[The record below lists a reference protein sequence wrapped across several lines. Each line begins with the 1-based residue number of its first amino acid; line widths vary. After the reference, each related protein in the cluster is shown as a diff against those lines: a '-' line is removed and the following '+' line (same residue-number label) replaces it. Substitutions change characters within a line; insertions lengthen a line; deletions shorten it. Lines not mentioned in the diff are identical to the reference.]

1 MRRWGN
7 VILCVGIGLTA
18 AGCPKGNGD
27 YSQARKAETLQDL
40 DTALQ
45 YYQKAYNSDPKNA
58 AYRIK
63 LDQIRFEASQF
74 HVKQGLKLKEKGDL
88 QAAIGEFQ
96 RATTIDPTNE
106 AAAQEMRKTLSM
118 IAEQNRQTDAQASPE
133 ESESEYAAAPPELKP
148 LSNTPINLKASD
160 DAKVI
165 FTTIGKL
172 AGIGV
177 IFDTDFA
184 PRRIAV
190 DFSNLTLEQALWLAC
205 IQSKAFWKPVTENT
219 IFIIQDTAQ
228 KHRDY
233 DETVVKTFYL
243 SNITQP
249 QDLTDIA
256 NGLRQV
262 AEIKKIQQLNSQNA
276 IIVRDTPD
284 KIAIAKK
291 LIDDIDKARPEVVVQ
306 IEVLSAST
314 DRLRDLGV
322 LPGQS
327 ASIAFNPPAT
337 TTSNNNNNGS
347 GSGTTTNNA
356 LPLKGFHFSTADYS
370 VTLPGATANFILT
383 DTATKV
389 IQNPEIRSVDGQ
401 PAKLRIGSRVPI
413 ATGSFQAGVGVG
425 TSAVNPLVNT
435 QFTYYDVGVNID
447 VTPHVHPNHE
457 ISMKL
462 TVEVSQVIGQQAI
475 GGIQQPVFGQNKID
489 QDIRL
494 REGETSIL
502 GGLFQQIDSSTLNGI
517 PGLSQIPFMQ
527 YLVSDK
533 KKDHQESDVL
543 IVLTPRI
550 VRLPDWTK
558 ANLRSI
564 YAGSEQNVQV
574 KKESEIR
581 TPTAPPA
588 AQTQPAQ
595 PAQTPNN
602 GAAAAVNPA
611 AAPATGQT
619 GAGPNAASPNPPAP
633 ADATTARVRFE
644 PGALNLKPG
653 QTAVLGVAVDNVT
666 DLFAIPMM
674 LQFDPNVISIEEVQH
689 GAFLSGGNQEI
700 AIVQR
705 LDTEHGQAII
715 SATRQ
720 PNTQGV
726 NGSGTLLGLVIKGKA
741 AGTAKI
747 SIVQVNARDSQQ
759 KVIPLVTGEATVQVQ
774 P

>member
-1 MRRWGN
+1 MRRWAN
-7 VILCVGIGLTA
+7 VVLCVGISLLA
-18 AGCPKGNGD
+18 AGCPKGGGD
-27 YSQARKAETLQDL
+27 YGQARKAETLQDL

-88 QAAIGEFQ
+88 QAAIAEFQ

-133 ESESEYAAAPPELKP
+133 ENESAYASAPPELKP
-148 LSNTPINLKASD
+148 LSNAPINLRASD

-165 FTTIGKL
+165 FNTIGKL

-177 IFDTDFA
+177 IFDSDFA

-190 DFSNLTLEQALWLAC
+190 DFNNVTLDQALALAS

-233 DETVVKTFYL
+233 DETVVRTFYL

-284 KIAIAKK
+284 KIAIAEK
-291 LIDDIDKARPEVVVQ
+291 LINDIDKARPEVVIQV
-306 IEVLSAST
+306 EVLSAST
-314 DRLRDLGV
+314 ERRGDLGMN
-322 LPGQS
+322 PGQS
-327 ASIAFNPPAT
+327 ASIAFNPPT
-337 TTSNNNNNGS
+337 
-347 GSGTTTNNA
+347 TTTNNNSTTTPNTA

-383 DTATKV
+383 DTATKI

-401 PAKLRIGSRVPI
+401 QAKLHIGSRVPLT
-413 ATGSFQAGVGVG
+413 TGSFQAGVGVG
-425 TSAVNPLVNT
+425 TTAVNPLVNT
-435 QFTYYDVGVNID
+435 RFTKLVVGVNID
-447 VTPHVHPNHE
+447 ITPHVHPNHE
-457 ISMKL
+457 VSMK
-462 TVEVSQVIGQQAI
+462 VAIEVSQVTGQQAI
-475 GGIQQPVFGQNKID
+475 GGIQQPIIGQQKFD

-494 REGETSIL
+494 REGEVSIL
-502 GGLFQQIDSSTLNGI
+502 GGLFQRIDSATLNGI
-517 PGLSQIPFMQ
+517 PGLSQIPLMQ
-527 YLVSDK
+527 YLTSDK
-533 KKDHQESDVL
+533 KKDHQDNDVL
-543 IVLTPRI
+543 VVLIPRI

-574 KKESEIR
+574 KKQSEIR
-581 TPTAPPA
+581 TPTAP
-588 AQTQPAQ
+588 TQPAQ
-595 PAQTPNN
+595 ASNN
-602 GAAAAVNPA
+602 GAAALNPTA
-611 AAPATGQT
+611 GPPNRHTQAAP
-619 GAGPNAASPNPPAP
+619 
-633 ADATTARVRFE
+633 
-644 PGALNLKPG
+644 KPG
-653 QTAVLGVAVDNVT
+653 PPRTAAPPG
-666 DLFAIPMM
+666 
-674 LQFDPNVISIEEVQH
+674 
-689 GAFLSGGNQEI
+689 
-700 AIVQR
+700 
-705 LDTEHGQAII
+705 
-715 SATRQ
+715 
-720 PNTQGV
+720 
-726 NGSGTLLGLVIKGKA
+726 
-741 AGTAKI
+741 GTAG
-747 SIVQVNARDSQQ
+747 R
-759 KVIPLVTGEATVQVQ
+759 T
-774 P
+774 

>member
-1 MRRWGN
+1 MRRWGKI
-7 VILCVGIGLTA
+7 VLCVGIALGA
-18 AGCPKGNGD
+18 AGCPKGGGE
-27 YSQARKAETLQDL
+27 YSKARKAEDLQDL

-45 YYQKAYNSDPKNA
+45 YYQKAYNSDPRNA
-58 AYRIK
+58 SYRIK
-63 LDQIRFEASQF
+63 LNQIRFEAGSF
-74 HVKQGLKLKEKGDL
+74 HIKQGQKLREKGDL
-88 QAAIGEFQ
+88 QAAVGEFQ
-96 RATTIDPTNE
+96 RATTIDPSSDTAN
-106 AAAQEMRKTLSM
+106 QELSRTLQM
-118 IAEQNRQTDAQASPE
+118 IAEKNRQTDNQANPE
-133 ESESEYAAAPPELKP
+133 EDTSSTYAAAPPELKP
-148 LSNTPINLKASD
+148 LSRAPINLKASD

-165 FTTIGKL
+165 FNTIGKL
-172 AGIGV
+172 AGVDV
-177 IFDTDFA
+177 IFDSDFVA
-184 PRRIAV
+184 RRINV
-190 DFSNLTLEQALWLAC
+190 EFNSVTLEQALEIAC
-205 IQSKAFWKPVTENT
+205 IQSKAWWKPVTENV
-219 IFIIQDTAQ
+219 IFVIQDTAQ

-243 SNITQP
+243 SNVTQP

-284 KIAIAKK
+284 KIAIAEK
-291 LIDDIDKARPEVVVQ
+291 LINDIDKARPEVVVQ
-306 IEVLSAST
+306 VEVLSAST

-322 LPGQS
+322 NPGQS
-327 ASIAFNPPAT
+327 ASLQFNPPT
-337 TTSNNNNNGS
+337 TTSSNNNNNGT
-347 GSGTTTNNA
+347 GTTPTSNP
-356 LPLKGFHFSTADYS
+356 LSLKGFHFSTADYS

-383 DTATKV
+383 DTATRI

-401 PAKLRIGSRVPI
+401 TARLKIGSRVPI

-425 TSAVNPLVNT
+425 TNAVNPLVNT
-435 QFTYYDVGVNID
+435 QFTYLDVGVNVDI
-447 VTPHVHPNHE
+447 TPHVHQNHE
-457 ISMKL
+457 VSMK
-462 TVEVSQVIGQQAI
+462 VSIEVSQVTGQATI
-475 GGIQQPVFGQNKID
+475 GGIQQPIIGSNKIEH
-489 QDIRL
+489 DIRL
-494 REGETSIL
+494 REGETSVL

-517 PGLSQIPFMQ
+517 PGLSQIPIMQ

-564 YAGSEQNVQV
+564 YAGSETNVQV

-581 TPTAPPA
+581 TPTAPAPTQAAPA
-588 AQTQPAQ
+588 PNPNAAMAPASS
-595 PAQTPNN
+595 
-602 GAAAAVNPA
+602 GATNPA
-611 AAPATGQT
+611 ATP
-619 GAGPNAASPNPPAP
+619 
-633 ADATTARVRFE
+633 DATAPRVRFE
-644 PGALNLKPG
+644 PGALNLKAG
-653 QTAVLGVAVDNVT
+653 QTAVVGIAVDNVT

-674 LQFDPNVISIEEVQH
+674 VQYDPAVISVEEVQH

-705 LDTEHGQAII
+705 VDAEHGQAII

-720 PNTQGV
+720 PNTPGV
-726 NGSGTLLGLVIKGKA
+726 SGSGTLLGLVVKA
-741 AGTAKI
+741 KAPGNAKL
-747 SIVQVNARDSQQ
+747 SIVQVNAIDSQH

>member
-7 VILCVGIGLTA
+7 VILCVGIGLVA
-18 AGCPKGNGD
+18 AGCPKGGGEYN
-27 YSQARKAETLQDL
+27 QARKAENLQDL

-45 YYQKAYNSDPKNA
+45 YYQKAYNADPRNA

-63 LDQIRFEASQF
+63 LNQIRFEASSF
-74 HVKQGLKLKEKGDL
+74 HVKQGQKLREKGDL
-88 QAAIGEFQ
+88 QAAVAEFQ
-96 RATTIDPTNE
+96 RAATIDPTND
-106 AAAQEMRKTLSM
+106 AASQEVSKTLQLM
-118 IAEQNRQTDAQASPE
+118 AEKNRQADASAGTAVDDSAYAS
-133 ESESEYAAAPPELKP
+133 APPELKP
-148 LSNTPINLKASD
+148 LSNAPINLKASD

-172 AGIGV
+172 AGVNV

-184 PRRIAV
+184 ARRISV
-190 DFSNLTLEQALWLAC
+190 DFNNMTLEQALALAC

-233 DETVVKTFYL
+233 DETVVRTFYL

-284 KIAIAKK
+284 KIAIAEK
-291 LIDDIDKARPEVVVQ
+291 LISDIDKARPEVVIQV
-306 IEVLSAST
+306 EVLSAST
-314 DRLRDLGV
+314 ERLRDLGV
-322 LPGQS
+322 NPGQS
-327 ASIAFNPPAT
+327 ASLAFNPPTT
-337 TTSNNNNNGS
+337 TTSNTT
-347 GSGTTTNNA
+347 SGTGTSTSNA

-383 DTATKV
+383 DTATKI

-425 TSAVNPLVNT
+425 TTAVNPLVNT
-435 QFTYYDVGVNID
+435 QFTYLDVGVNVDI
-447 VTPHVHPNHE
+447 TPHVHPNHE
-457 ISMKL
+457 VSMK
-462 TVEVSQVIGQQAI
+462 VSIEVSQVTGQQAI
-475 GGIQQPVFGQNKID
+475 GGIQQPIIGQRKFD

-494 REGETSIL
+494 REGEVSIL
-502 GGLFQQIDSSTLNGI
+502 GGLFEQIDSSTLNGI
-517 PGLSQIPFMQ
+517 PGLSQIPFLQ
-527 YLVSDK
+527 YLTSDK
-533 KKDHQESDVL
+533 KKDHQENDVL
-543 IVLTPRI
+543 VVLIPRI
-550 VRLPDWTK
+550 VRMPDWTK

-574 KKESEIR
+574 KKESEMR
-581 TPTAPPA
+581 TPAAPVP
-588 AQTQPAQ
+588 TQPAPTQ
-595 PAQTPNN
+595 PAPNL
-602 GAAAAVNPA
+602 
-611 AAPATGQT
+611 AAPPNT
-619 GAGPNAASPNPPAP
+619 GA
-633 ADATTARVRFE
+633 TAQPQPEAGTGARMRFE
-644 PGALNLKPG
+644 PGVVSTKVG
-653 QTAVLGVAVDNVT
+653 QPVTIGIAVDNVT

-674 LQFDPNVISIEEVQH
+674 LQFDPSVISVEEVQH
-689 GAFLSGGNQEI
+689 GGFLSGGNQEI

-705 LDTEHGQAII
+705 VDAEHGQAII

-726 NGSGTLLGLVIKGKA
+726 SGSGTLLGLVIKGKA
-741 AGTAKI
+741 PGTAKI

-759 KVIPLVTGEATVQVQ
+759 KPIPLVTGEATIQVQ

>member
-7 VILCVGIGLTA
+7 VLLCVGIGLVA
-18 AGCPKGNGD
+18 AGCPKGGTD
-27 YSQARKAETLQDL
+27 YGKARKAETLQDL

-88 QAAIGEFQ
+88 QKAIAEFQ

-106 AAAQEMRKTLSM
+106 AAEQEMRKTLSM
-118 IAEQNRQTDAQASPE
+118 IAEQNKQTDAQANPE
-133 ESESEYAAAPPELKP
+133 ENESAYASAPPELKP
-148 LSNTPINLKASD
+148 LSTAPINLRASD

-165 FTTIGKL
+165 FNTIGKL

-190 DFSNLTLEQALWLAC
+190 DFNNVTLDQALALAS

-219 IFIIQDTAQ
+219 IFVIQDTAQ

-284 KIAIAKK
+284 KIAIAEK
-291 LIDDIDKARPEVVVQ
+291 LINDIDKARPEVVIQV
-306 IEVLSAST
+306 EVLSAST
-314 DRLRDLGV
+314 ERLRDLGV
-322 LPGQS
+322 NPGQS
-327 ASIAFNPPAT
+327 ASLAFNPPT
-337 TTSNNNNNGS
+337 
-347 GSGTTTNNA
+347 TTTNNNSTTTPNTS

-383 DTATKV
+383 DTATKI

-425 TSAVNPLVNT
+425 TTAVNPLVNT
-435 QFTYYDVGVNID
+435 QFTYLDVGVNID
-447 VTPHVHPNHE
+447 ITPHVHPNHE
-457 ISMKL
+457 VSMK
-462 TVEVSQVIGQQAI
+462 VSIEVSQVTGQQAI
-475 GGIQQPVFGQNKID
+475 GGIQQPIIGQQKFD

-494 REGETSIL
+494 REGEVSIL
-502 GGLFQQIDSSTLNGI
+502 GGLFQQIDSATLNGI
-517 PGLSQIPFMQ
+517 PGLSQIPLMQ
-527 YLVSDK
+527 YLTSDK
-533 KKDHQESDVL
+533 KKDHQENDVL
-543 IVLTPRI
+543 VVLIPRI

-574 KKESEIR
+574 KKQSEIR
-581 TPTAPPA
+581 TPTAPP
-588 AQTQPAQ
+588 PAPTE

-602 GAAAAVNPA
+602 GTAAVNPTA
-611 AAPATGQT
+611 VPATGQT
-619 GAGPNAASPNPPAP
+619 GAAANAASPDTAAP
-633 ADATTARVRFE
+633 ADATAARVRFE
-644 PGALNLKPG
+644 PSALNLKPG

-674 LQFDPNVISIEEVQH
+674 LQYDPNVISIEEVQH

-705 LDTEHGQAII
+705 VDTEHGQAII

-741 AGTAKI
+741 AGSAKI

>member
-1 MRRWGN
+1 MQ
-7 VILCVGIGLTA
+7 TA
-18 AGCPKGNGD
+18 VA
-27 YSQARKAETLQDL
+27 
-40 DTALQ
+40 
-45 YYQKAYNSDPKNA
+45 
-58 AYRIK
+58 
-63 LDQIRFEASQF
+63 
-74 HVKQGLKLKEKGDL
+74 
-88 QAAIGEFQ
+88 EFQ

-133 ESESEYAAAPPELKP
+133 ENESPYASAPPELKP
-148 LSNTPINLKASD
+148 LSNAPINLRASD

-165 FTTIGKL
+165 FNTIGKL

-177 IFDTDFA
+177 IFDSDFA

-190 DFSNLTLEQALWLAC
+190 DFNNVTLDQALALAS

-219 IFIIQDTAQ
+219 IFVIQDTAQ

-233 DETVVKTFYL
+233 DETVVRTFYL

-284 KIAIAKK
+284 KITIAEK
-291 LIDDIDKARPEVVVQ
+291 LINDIDKARPEVVIQV
-306 IEVLSAST
+306 EVLSAST
-314 DRLRDLGV
+314 ERLRDLGV
-322 LPGQS
+322 NPGQS
-327 ASIAFNPPAT
+327 ASLAFNPPT
-337 TTSNNNNNGS
+337 
-347 GSGTTTNNA
+347 TTTNNNSTTTPNTS

-383 DTATKV
+383 DTATKI

-425 TSAVNPLVNT
+425 TTAVNPLVNT
-435 QFTYYDVGVNID
+435 QFTYLDVGVNID
-447 VTPHVHPNHE
+447 ITPHVHPNHE
-457 ISMKL
+457 VSMK
-462 TVEVSQVIGQQAI
+462 VSIEVSQVTGQQAI
-475 GGIQQPVFGQNKID
+475 GGIQQPIIGQQKFD

-494 REGETSIL
+494 REGEVSIL
-502 GGLFQQIDSSTLNGI
+502 GGLFQRIDSATLNGI
-517 PGLSQIPFMQ
+517 PGLSQIPLMQ
-527 YLVSDK
+527 YLTSDK
-533 KKDHQESDVL
+533 KKDHQENDVL
-543 IVLTPRI
+543 VVLIPRI

-574 KKESEIR
+574 KKQSEIR
-581 TPTAPPA
+581 TPSAPAPA
-588 AQTQPAQ
+588 PTQPAQ
-595 PAQTPNN
+595 TSNN
-602 GAAAAVNPA
+602 GTATVNPTA
-611 AAPATGQT
+611 VPATGQT
-619 GAGPNAASPNPPAP
+619 GAAPNAASPNIAAP
-633 ADATTARVRFE
+633 ADATAARVRFE
-644 PGALNLKPG
+644 PATLNLKPG

-705 LDTEHGQAII
+705 VDTEHGQAII

-741 AGTAKI
+741 AGSAKI

>member
-1 MRRWGN
+1 
-7 VILCVGIGLTA
+7 VGIALGA
-18 AGCPKGNGD
+18 AGCPKGGGE
-27 YSQARKAETLQDL
+27 YGKAQKAENLQDL

-45 YYQKAYNSDPKNA
+45 YYQKAYNSDPRNA
-58 AYRIK
+58 SYRIK
-63 LDQIRFEASQF
+63 LNQIRMEAGNF
-74 HVKQGLKLKEKGDL
+74 HVKQGLKLREKGDL
-88 QAAIGEFQ
+88 QAAVGEFQ

-106 AAAQEMRKTLSM
+106 AASQELSRTLQL
-118 IAEQNRQTDAQASPE
+118 IAEQNRQADAQARPG
-133 ESESEYAAAPPELKP
+133 SEDTGGMYAAAPPELKP
-148 LSNTPINLKASD
+148 LSRSPINLKASD

-172 AGIGV
+172 AGVEV
-177 IFDTDFA
+177 IFDTDFVA
-184 PRRIAV
+184 RRIQV
-190 DFSNLTLEQALWLAC
+190 DLNNVTLEQALEIAC
-205 IQSKAFWKPVTENT
+205 IQSKAWWKPVTENV
-219 IFIIQDTAQ
+219 IFVIQDTQQ

-284 KIAIAKK
+284 KIAIAEK
-291 LIDDIDKARPEVVVQ
+291 LINDIDKARPEVVVQ
-306 IEVLSAST
+306 VEVLSAST

-327 ASIAFNPPAT
+327 ASVQFNPPT
-337 TTSNNNNNGS
+337 
-347 GSGTTTNNA
+347 TTTNNNTGGTTSTPSNA

-383 DTATKV
+383 DTATKI

-401 PAKLRIGSRVPI
+401 SARLRIGSRVPI

-425 TSAVNPLVNT
+425 TTAVNPLVNT
-435 QFTYYDVGVNID
+435 QFTYLDVGVNVDI
-447 VTPHVHPNHE
+447 TPHVHPNHE
-457 ISMKL
+457 VSLKVM
-462 TVEVSQVIGQQAI
+462 VEVSQVTGQATI
-475 GGIQQPVFGQNKID
+475 GGIQQPIIGQNKLEH
-489 QDIRL
+489 DIRL
-494 REGETSIL
+494 REGETTVL

-517 PGLSQIPFMQ
+517 PGLSQIPFLQ
-527 YLVSDK
+527 YLISDK

-543 IVLTPRI
+543 IVLTPHI

-558 ANLRSI
+558 ANLRTI
-564 YAGSEQNVQV
+564 YSGSETNVQV
-574 KKESEIR
+574 KREAEIR
-581 TPTAPPA
+581 TPAAPPA
-588 AQTQPAQ
+588 AVPANAQPQPAS
-595 PAQTPNN
+595 PASGNPAMMPASAGPAN
-602 GAAAAVNPA
+602 GASAQP
-611 AAPATGQT
+611 
-619 GAGPNAASPNPPAP
+619 
-633 ADATTARVRFE
+633 DATAPRVRFE
-644 PGALNLKPG
+644 PGTLNLKVG
-653 QTAVLGVAVDNVT
+653 QTAVVGIAVDNVT

-674 LQFDPNVISIEEVQH
+674 VQYDPAVVSVEEVQH

-705 LDTEHGQAII
+705 VDAEHGQAII

-720 PNTQGV
+720 PNTPGV
-726 NGSGTLLGLVIKGKA
+726 SGSGTLLGLVVKA
-741 AGTAKI
+741 KAPGSAKL
-747 SIVQVNARDSQQ
+747 SIVQVNAMDSQR
-759 KVIPLVTGEATVQVQ
+759 KSIALVTGEATVQVQ

>member
-1 MRRWGN
+1 MSRWGKI
-7 VILCVGIGLTA
+7 VLCVGIALTA
-18 AGCPKGNGD
+18 AGCPKGGGEYD
-27 YSQARKAETLQDL
+27 KARKAENLQDL

-45 YYQKAYNSDPKNA
+45 YYQKAYNSDPRNA

-63 LDQIRFEASQF
+63 LNQIRMEAGNF
-74 HVKQGLKLKEKGDL
+74 HVRQGLKLREKGDL
-88 QAAIGEFQ
+88 QAAVGELQ

-106 AAAQEMRKTLSM
+106 AANQELSRTLQM
-118 IAEQNRQTDAQASPE
+118 IAAKNRQTDAQTRPDSEDNSSILASG
-133 ESESEYAAAPPELKP
+133 PPELKP
-148 LSNTPINLKASD
+148 LSRAPINLKASD

-165 FTTIGKL
+165 FSTIGKL
-172 AGIGV
+172 AGIEV
-177 IFDTDFA
+177 IFDTDFVA
-184 PRRIAV
+184 RRITV
-190 DFSNLTLEQALWLAC
+190 DLNNVTLEQALEIAC
-205 IQSKAFWKPVTENT
+205 IQSKAWWKPVTENV
-219 IFIIQDTAQ
+219 IFVIQETQQ

-233 DETVVKTFYL
+233 DETVVRTFYL

-284 KIAIAKK
+284 KIAIAEK
-291 LIDDIDKARPEVVVQ
+291 LINDIDKARPEVVVQ
-306 IEVLSAST
+306 VEVLSAST

-327 ASIAFNPPAT
+327 ASVQFNPPTST
-337 TTSNNNNNGS
+337 TNNNNTGGS
-347 GSGTTTNNA
+347 TSTPSNA

-383 DTATKV
+383 DTATKI

-401 PAKLRIGSRVPI
+401 SARLRIGSRVPI

-425 TSAVNPLVNT
+425 TTAVNPLVNT
-435 QFTYYDVGVNID
+435 QFTYLDVGVNVDI
-447 VTPHVHPNHE
+447 TPHVHPNHE
-457 ISMKL
+457 VSMKVM
-462 TVEVSQVIGQQAI
+462 VEVSQVTGQATI
-475 GGIQQPVFGQNKID
+475 GGIQQPIIGSNKIEH
-489 QDIRL
+489 DIRL
-494 REGETSIL
+494 REGETSVL

-517 PGLSQIPFMQ
+517 PGLSQIPLMQ
-527 YLVSDK
+527 YLISDK

-543 IVLTPRI
+543 IVLTPHI

-564 YAGSEQNVQV
+564 YSGSETNVQV
-574 KKESEIR
+574 KREAEIR
-581 TPTAPPA
+581 TP
-588 AQTQPAQ
+588 AQ
-595 PAQTPNN
+595 PTNTQS
-602 GAAAAVNPA
+602 
-611 AAPATGQT
+611 Q
-619 GAGPNAASPNPPAP
+619 PAP
-633 ADATTARVRFE
+633 AANGNAAMTPASAVPAGAAQPDATAPRVRFE
-644 PGALNLKPG
+644 PGTLSLKVG
-653 QTAVLGVAVDNVT
+653 QTAVVGIAVDNVT

-674 LQFDPNVISIEEVQH
+674 VQYDPAVVSVEEVQH

-705 LDTEHGQAII
+705 VDAEHGQAII

-720 PNTQGV
+720 PNTPGV
-726 NGSGTLLGLVIKGKA
+726 SGSGTLLGLVVKA
-741 AGTAKI
+741 KAPGNAKL
-747 SIVQVNARDSQQ
+747 SIVQVNAVDSQR
-759 KVIPLVTGEATVQVQ
+759 KNIPLVTGEATVQVQ